1 MTSFFDLFNNFILI
15 ALPYVALFVFV
26 IGTIWRYRS
35 TKFKFSSLSSQ
46 FLEGRDLFWGSV
58 PFHWGMLVLFLGH
71 LSAFLIPRGVL
82 AWNSHP
88 VRLLVLE
95 IAAFIFAIAVLVG
108 LVRLVIRRLS
118 NDRLL
123 VVSNKMDFIIQ
134 AVLLIQVLTG
144 LWIAYNFRWGSSW
157 FATVLTPYL
166 WSILT
171 FQPDTAAVAV
181 MPWPIRMHI
190 AGAFVTVLL
199 IPFSRLVHFL
209 VVPINYLWRPYQQVI
224 WNRSRKQIRNPNSPW
239 SPTRPKN
246 N

>member
-46 FLEGRDLFWGSV
+46 FLEGKDLFWGSV

-95 IAAFIFAIAVLVG
+95 ITGFIFAIAVLVG
-108 LVRLVIRRLS
+108 IPACAADAGTS
-118 NDRLL
+118 
-123 VVSNKMDFIIQ
+123 
-134 AVLLIQVLTG
+134 
-144 LWIAYNFRWGSSW
+144 
-157 FATVLTPYL
+157 
-166 WSILT
+166 
-171 FQPDTAAVAV
+171 QPASAPTASDAARARAATAARQA
-181 MPWPIRMHI
+181 
-190 AGAFVTVLL
+190 
-199 IPFSRLVHFL
+199 RLAEA
-209 VVPINYLWRPYQQVI
+209 
-224 WNRSRKQIRNPNSPW
+224 
-239 SPTRPKN
+239 
-246 N
+246 